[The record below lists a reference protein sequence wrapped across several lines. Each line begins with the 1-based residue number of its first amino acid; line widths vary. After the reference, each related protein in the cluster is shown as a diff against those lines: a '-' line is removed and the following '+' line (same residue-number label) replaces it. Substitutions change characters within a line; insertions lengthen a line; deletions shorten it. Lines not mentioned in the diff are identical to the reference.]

1 MVSAVSS
8 SRNQTIGADSAQG
21 GGGKKDDDK
30 EVKYGKS
37 RRVSA
42 YVSHV
47 SETEKRGGPGEG
59 FKKKNPTEDKDV
71 EKGGNVAAEMEGRAR
86 GSKKIRKRK

>member
-47 SETEKRGGPGEG
+47 SEMEKSGDRVRVL
-59 FKKKNPTEDKDV
+59 KKKSD
-71 EKGGNVAAEMEGRAR
+71 GG
-86 GSKKIRKRK
+86 

>member
-59 FKKKNPTEDKDV
+59 FKKKIRRRIKTSKR
-71 EKGGNVAAEMEGRAR
+71 VATSRQKWREEHGV
-86 GSKKIRKRK
+86 RKR